1 MQKQETAQNFSTQ
14 ELADNQVRLSDGRIL
29 EMRELIGSDEMIVAG
44 QLGDVFEPNG
54 AGAVIF
60 QTCLIARTIT
70 KVGDQEPPRFRSYE
84 MVRDFLGNFKGKDY
98 AKIKKL
104 FEQLNSDEGNE

>member
-1 MQKQETAQNFSTQ
+1 MDMQNQNGTELQE
-14 ELADNQVRLSDGRIL
+14 NQVRLSDGRIV
-29 EMRELIGSDEMIVAG
+29 EMRELVGSDEMIVAG

-70 KVGDQEPPRFRSYE
+70 KVGGIDTPRFRNYE
-84 MVRDFLGNFKGKDY
+84 GVREFLSNFKGKDY

-104 FEQLNSDEGNE
+104 FETLNGDEGNE